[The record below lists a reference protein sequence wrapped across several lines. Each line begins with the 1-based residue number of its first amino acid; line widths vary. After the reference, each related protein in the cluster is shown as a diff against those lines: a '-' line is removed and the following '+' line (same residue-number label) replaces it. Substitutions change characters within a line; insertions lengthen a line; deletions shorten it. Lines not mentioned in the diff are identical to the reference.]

1 MRRIVNLAGRFSS
14 VVSLTV
20 GLMHPLL
27 LPTPQG
33 PIPGFCPK
41 PAFDLIAPVIPMV
54 SWLLSQVMGIV
65 ILLACVVAVAAG
77 VILLTRHSDAEGGKK
92 AMGWLK
98 NAGAAVLIV
107 IGAIPLLTVIIT
119 VATSSNSL
127 FC

>member
-1 MRRIVNLAGRFSS
+1 MRRIVNLAGRLGSMG
-14 VVSLTV
+14 SLPIA
-20 GLMHPLL
+20 LLHPLL

-41 PAFDLIAPVIPMV
+41 PAFDLLVPVLPYV
-54 SWLLSQVMGIV
+54 SWLVSQAMGAV
-65 ILLACVVAVAAG
+65 ILLACAVSVAAG
-77 VILLTRHSDAEGGKK
+77 FILLTRHSDAEGGKK

-98 NAGAAVLIV
+98 NSAGAVLIV
-107 IGAIPLLTVIIT
+107 IGIIPLITVVIT